1 MSQNANDMRGIGAAG
16 LFIRRVVD
24 SLRVRLGRMSRAQQ
38 VRWYGARS
46 IADGQYALIA
56 WGRAALRGAAAKQL
70 LIVGADDGFRR
81 GLLATLQAA
90 KLPVGAID
98 LAGLAA
104 VDASVVAAVLCAAI
118 DEAGQQRIAA
128 AVQGHPGLAHCR
140 FEYVGGL
147 DPAQAQFAQQDEY
160 ADTFFVSPS
169 LRDAPGPYAIYQ
181 ESLQLFEQ
189 KCGLRDY
196 LDLYQAIRDLVR
208 RDVPGDI
215 AEFGSYKGHSGWL
228 IARTLQA
235 LGSNKRLWMF
245 DMFESFPEETL
256 GVDQFWSNTHT
267 VDFAQVSAKLAG
279 FANVTLVR
287 GDFTRTLAESAVR
300 ELALAYVDCDSY
312 RATHYLL
319 TTIPDRYLQTGGKL
333 ICEDYGHPA
342 LLGNRVAVHAT
353 MDQRKDFS
361 SYFSQFSGLY
371 IFTKLSGPSVG
382 DATIIG
388 RPNEQ
393 AD

>member
-1 MSQNANDMRGIGAAG
+1 MSQNASEGSGIGAAG
-16 LFIRRVVD
+16 LFIRRAID
-24 SLRVRLGRMSRAQQ
+24 ALRTRVGRMSRAQQ
-38 VRWYGARS
+38 VRWYGART
-46 IADGQYALIA
+46 AGDGQYALVT
-56 WGRAALRGAAAKQL
+56 WGRAALRGAPGREL
-70 LIVGADDGFRR
+70 LVVGDNDEFRR
-81 GLLATLQAA
+81 GLLATLDAA
-90 KLPVGAID
+90 KLPARAADIP
-98 LAGLAA
+98 GLASINA
-104 VDASVVAAVLCAAI
+104 GAVAAVLCAAL
-118 DEAGQQRIAA
+118 DEAGQQSIAA
-128 AVQGHPGLAHCR
+128 AVQAHPGLAQRR

-147 DPAQAQFAQQDEY
+147 DPAQAQFARQDEY
-160 ADTFFVSPS
+160 AGTFFVSPS

-196 LDLYQAIRDLVR
+196 LDLYQALSDLVR
-208 RDVPGDI
+208 REVPGDI

-235 LGSNKRLWMF
+235 LGSSKRLWMF
-245 DMFESFPEETL
+245 DMFESFPEEAL

-267 VDFAQVSAKLAG
+267 VDFAEVSRKLAA
-279 FANVTLVR
+279 FPNVTLVR
-287 GDFTRTLAESAVR
+287 GDFTRTLAESPVR

-371 IFTKLSGPSVG
+371 IFTKLSGPTRH
-382 DATIIG
+382 A
-388 RPNEQ
+388 
-393 AD
+393 